1 MFDRE
6 NNRWLIGFISVIGL
20 AALISLSV
28 PALAA
33 PALQMTPF
41 PTPTPG
47 SDGRIIYIVKSG
59 DTLLRIS
66 LISGVSVEELR
77 GLNNLTSDNIFEG
90 QELLL
95 GLGGPSQ
102 TTPTPGPSP
111 TPTQELP
118 TPSPQPG
125 FANLCIILYNDL
137 NGDSIR
143 QEEEPSIP
151 GGAISVNNRAGD
163 VSLTT
168 DTEDGLE
175 HHCFEEVPEGE
186 YTLTV
191 AIPEG
196 YNPTTES
203 NYTLVLIAGDE
214 TFIDFGAQAN
224 SLTLIEAP
232 TPTGSGRS
240 PLLGIVGGIILFIGL
255 GLAVFAW
262 GMMRVGR
269 KPS

>member
-1 MFDRE
+1 MFQRM
-6 NNRWLIGFISVIGL
+6 NKHLLFGFVTVFTL
-20 AALISLSV
+20 FVLISLNI
-28 PALAA
+28 PAFAA
-33 PALQMTPF
+33 PDKQMTPF

-47 SDGRIIYIVKSG
+47 PDGRIIYIVKSG

-143 QEEEPSIP
+143 QEDEPSIP

-163 VSLTT
+163 VSLTV

-175 HHCFEEVPEGE
+175 HHCFEEVPEGD
-186 YTLTV
+186 YSLTV

-196 YNPTTES
+196 YNPTTET

-224 SLTLIEAP
+224 TVTLIEAP

-240 PLLGIVGGIILFIGL
+240 PLLGIVGGIILLAGL
-255 GLAVFAW
+255 VLAFFAW